1 MNVFC
6 MFSLGRVST
15 GTGSDKNTVII
26 LITILTSWFGGN
38 LFRRRLRSCSTE
50 TGFDKDAVIIL
61 EIIVTSWCGGNLVR

>member
-1 MNVFC
+1 MNVFY
-6 MFSLGRVST
+6 MFNLGRVST